1 MAPLSLSSLI
11 RLVIFVWKT
20 CFYEKNK
27 ILQRQVLVPIHR
39 MGELKDW
46 GVTRAGKLQSKFNF
60 WNEILLK
67 IQIGKQSKLFDFLKM
82 FEILLTFPMS
92 IFSFSLNENY
102 EKCFFSKKFSSLTR
116 ETAGEDPLHPPCARC
131 ARNARC
137 ARDILYI
144 SYNMIL
150 LFSRK
155 KKIRDLCMF
164 LNKILH
170 FKFHFCCVEKMKP
183 EVEKLG
189 PFQGLPFKGAEIYG
203 LGCLLPDESGN

>member
-1 MAPLSLSSLI
+1 
-11 RLVIFVWKT
+11 
-20 CFYEKNK
+20 
-27 ILQRQVLVPIHR
+27 
-39 MGELKDW
+39 
-46 GVTRAGKLQSKFNF
+46 
-60 WNEILLK
+60 
-67 IQIGKQSKLFDFLKM
+67 M

-131 ARNARC
+131 ARSARC

-144 SYNMIL
+144 ANNIIL
-150 LFSRK
+150 LFLYK
-155 KKIRDLCMF
+155 KNIRDLCLF
-164 LNKILH
+164 LNKILN
-170 FKFHFCCVEKMKP
+170 FKFHFCFVEKMKP

-203 LGCLLPDESGN
+203 LGGLLPPTTGRYQYLKVLKM